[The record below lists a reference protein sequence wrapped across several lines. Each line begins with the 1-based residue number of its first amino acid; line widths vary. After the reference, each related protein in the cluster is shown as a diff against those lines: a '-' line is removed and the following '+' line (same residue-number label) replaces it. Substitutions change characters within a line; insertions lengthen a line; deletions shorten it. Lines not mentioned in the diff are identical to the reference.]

1 MISVCIATFNGEK
14 YIKEQIESIIPQLA
28 ENDEIIISD
37 DKSSDNTV
45 SVVKSLMS
53 PFVHIFINEGE
64 HGYTPN
70 FENALKYAK
79 GEYIFLCDQDDV
91 WYPNKVRMCMELFKA
106 YDFIISDADIIDGDG
121 RKIGDSFYKERK
133 SRAGLVNNIV
143 RFSYLGCCMAF
154 KREILHKAMPFPP
167 NHKFCTHDNWL
178 ALVGMF
184 FFRSVV
190 VRDKLIHYRRH
201 GGNVSSGGMKN
212 TTSML
217 FKIRYR
223 LYLIKWL
230 ILRLL
235 K

>member
-133 SRAGLVNNIV
+133 IRLC
-143 RFSYLGCCMAF
+143 F
-154 KREILHKAMPFPP
+154 PF
-167 NHKFCTHDNWL
+167 
-178 ALVGMF
+178 
-184 FFRSVV
+184 
-190 VRDKLIHYRRH
+190 
-201 GGNVSSGGMKN
+201 
-212 TTSML
+212 
-217 FKIRYR
+217 
-223 LYLIKWL
+223 
-230 ILRLL
+230 
-235 K
+235 